1 MLLYTPR
8 SADANALTRAQAGLQ
23 QQQQQQQHQ
32 LINACG
38 LAFC

>member
-23 QQQQQQQHQ
+23 QQQQQQHQ
-32 LINACG
+32 LVNACG